1 MKKLFLFFLAV
12 LIFISCKE
20 QAKENNTIPKQVS
33 QKPADDTRPA
43 IPYTTFTG
51 GLKKELNRL
60 KQQKNIDSIR
70 KFVHHAIAV
79 DMPQYWKG
87 TKWDFNGTTRTA
99 GEEAIACGYFIT
111 TILEDIG
118 LKLNR
123 VDLAQE
129 PSSVL
134 IKSTCNKIKTCP
146 GFEELTTYLDSSE
159 DESVFIVGLDFHT
172 GFIVKQGG
180 QSYFFHSNYI
190 NRMGVVKELINESRA
205 LKNSKSFM
213 IGNLTSNKDYLLK

>member
-1 MKKLFLFFLAV
+1 MKKLLLFFIPV

-20 QAKENNTIPKQVS
+20 QVKDNKTIDGQVS
-33 QKPADDTRPA
+33 QKPADTRPA
-43 IPYTTFTG
+43 IPYTTFTAVS
-51 GLKKELNRL
+51 KKELNRL
-60 KQQKNIDSIR
+60 KQEKNIDSIQ
-70 KFVHHAIAV
+70 KFIYRAIAV
-79 DMPQYWKG
+79 DMPLYWKG

-123 VDLAQE
+123 VHLAQE

-134 IKSTCNKIKTCP
+134 IRSTCNKIKTYS
-146 GFEELTTYLDSSE
+146 GFEELKSYLDSSE
-159 DESVFIVGLDFHT
+159 DESVFIVGLDFYT
-172 GFIVKQGG
+172 GFIIKQGG
-180 QSYFFHSNYI
+180 QCYFFHSNYI
-190 NRMGVVKELINESRA
+190 NKMGVVKESINESGA